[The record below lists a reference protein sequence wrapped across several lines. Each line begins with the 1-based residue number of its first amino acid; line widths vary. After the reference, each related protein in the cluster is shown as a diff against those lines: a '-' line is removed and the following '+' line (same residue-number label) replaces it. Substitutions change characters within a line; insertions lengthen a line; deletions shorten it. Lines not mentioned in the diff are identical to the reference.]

1 MAGIQVAPEIKKGRN
16 KLAVTVVLGHAIKHI
31 YNSGF
36 QTILLPEIKLG
47 LGLSAT
53 QLGMLAFSRQLTGW
67 FTTVAAGY
75 LGDRFA
81 NRAAIMLGMSMAL
94 MGISYFFAG
103 FAPNYWVML
112 IAMLLVG
119 IGPSMYHPPAIGAL
133 SRRFPDKRGFAISL
147 HGTGGSVGEVLG
159 PLVTAGA
166 LTFLMWRQVLQIS
179 LFPAILAGFLIWSM
193 MRSVSGE
200 VPGTGSTG
208 DYFKSIAALLK
219 KGRLAVLVAVTALRS
234 MGQSAIMIFLPL
246 YLREDLEFSAG
257 KVAIYLAMSQAVG
270 MFAQPA
276 MGYFSDRYGRKV
288 VLVPS
293 MTVMGFLFLALTYA
307 DTGIQLI
314 LTILA
319 LGAFLYSLHTIFI
332 AAAMDV
338 AGEEVQSTV
347 VSLIYGA
354 SFLGTFSPVFAGII
368 ADNYG
373 IEKTFLYG
381 GAMILLATLVL
392 ALTRLPKTAN
402 QLAQEQVR

>member
-1 MAGIQVAPEIKKGRN
+1 MAGIRVAPEIRKGRN
-16 KLAVTVVLGHAIKHI
+16 RLAATVILGHAIKHI
-31 YNSGF
+31 YNSGL

-53 QLGMLAFSRQLTGW
+53 QFGTLAFSRQLMGW
-67 FTTVAAGY
+67 GTTVGSGY

-81 NRAAIMLGMSMAL
+81 NRAALMLGISMTL

-103 FAPNYWVML
+103 SAPNYWVML

-166 LTFLMWRQVLQIS
+166 LTMLMWRQVLQIS

-193 MRSVSGE
+193 MRSVPGE
-200 VPGTGSTG
+200 VAGTGSTS
-208 DYFKSIAALLK
+208 DYFRSIATLLRK
-219 KGRLAVLVAVTALRS
+219 WRLVLLVVVTAVRS
-234 MGQSAIMIFLPL
+234 MGQAAIMIFLPV

-257 KVAIYLAMSQAVG
+257 TVAIYLAMSQAVG

-276 MGYFSDRYGRKV
+276 MGYFSDRFGRKV
-288 VLVPS
+288 VLIPS
-293 MTVMGFLFLALTYA
+293 MTAMGLLFFALSFA
-307 DTGIQLI
+307 DTGYQLI

-319 LGAFLYSLHTIFI
+319 LGTFLYSLHTIFI

-338 AGEEVQSTV
+338 AGEEVQATV

-354 SFLGTFSPVFAGII
+354 SFLGTLSPVIAGII

-381 GAMILLATLVL
+381 GAMILLATLIL
-392 ALTRLPKTAN
+392 ALPRLPKTAN
-402 QLAQEQVR
+402 QLANDRVN